1 MKQNSYKVAKEAHLK
16 KDLDI
21 ILNNKIEGKHN
32 KIFSNNATGEVFQV
46 TKIRGGK
53 KKSKGIK
60 ERLRFQRCVIKNL
73 GTCLMVQC

>member
-21 ILNNKIEGKHN
+21 ILNKIEGKHN

-53 KKSKGIK
+53 KN
-60 ERLRFQRCVIKNL
+60 QRA
-73 GTCLMVQC
+73 